1 MSRQRSYLF
10 GEGRRLRNDKPIFQA
25 SDIEI
30 ESDLKKMKYF
40 KPTEPPP
47 AEIIPVEIPKKRKAP
62 VNDDK
67 YVIDGLVKLMNIK
80 DPELQ
85 KKPQPPAE
93 KKNETIAKHFSPNQ
107 AFASFLAFQSHLYRN
122 SFLMQPYT
130 NYLNPQIPIQIS
142 SNADKHVI
150 AARFINSHKAMIKN
164 NL

>member
-80 DPELQ
+80 TLNF
-85 KKPQPPAE
+85 
-93 KKNETIAKHFSPNQ
+93 KKNLSLLLRKKMK
-107 AFASFLAFQSHLYRN
+107 LLQSNFRL
-122 SFLMQPYT
+122 
-130 NYLNPQIPIQIS
+130 
-142 SNADKHVI
+142 
-150 AARFINSHKAMIKN
+150 IK
-164 NL
+164 LLLPF